1 MATTDLSITIDD
13 GTTSV
18 VPGPGETELYTVVV
32 TNNGVDPVTGASI
45 SVPLPAGVASAL
57 WDFVGGSGSVSVG
70 APTSGT
76 DALATTV
83 DLANGE
89 NVIFFFQV
97 DVDPSATGALVTTA
111 TVTAPIGTDDPDLNN
126 NTATD
131 TDTIALIA
139 DLAIT
144 KTDGVSS
151 VVAGTSTTYNIIVR
165 NNGPSMANGASV
177 FDDVPVGVT
186 SDSWTLVG
194 ASGGGAISTGSPSS
208 GAGALSTNVD
218 LPVGASVTSCPSAV

>member
-13 GTTSV
+13 GATSV

-126 NTATD
+126 TTATD
-131 TDTIALIA
+131 TDTLTPEV
-139 DLAIT
+139 DLSVT
-144 KTDGVSS
+144 KTDGTTT
-151 VVAGTSTTYNIIVR
+151 VVPGNGDTYTITVT
-165 NNGPSMANGASV
+165 NNGPSTADSATLTDTIPAALTAASCT
-177 FDDVPVGVT
+177 P
-186 SDSWTLVG
+186 
-194 ASGGGAISTGSPSS
+194 A
-208 GAGALSTNVD
+208 
-218 LPVGASVTSCPSAV
+218 

>member
-13 GTTSV
+13 GATSV

-45 SVPLPAGVASAL
+45 SVPLPAGVAPAL

-126 NTATD
+126 DTATD
-131 TDTIALIA
+131 TDALTPEA

-144 KTDGVSS
+144 KTDGVTT
-151 VVAGTSTTYNIIVR
+151 VAPGTSDTYTIVVT
-165 NNGPSMANGASV
+165 NNGPSTAVGAA
-177 FDDVPVGVT
+177 VT
-186 SDSWTLVG
+186 DIFPADLTAVSWTAVASAG
-194 ASGGGAISTGSPSS
+194 SSVAAASG
-208 GAGALSTNVD
+208 
-218 LPVGASVTSCPSAV
+218 VGN